1 MSDAIPTGQ
10 TNLVPLFAD
19 DTEWERFATVARSW
33 IGTPFRHC
41 VAAKGRG
48 VDCSLLVGSILNE
61 LGIVT
66 HLNYTYYHAD
76 WYVNGAND
84 LIIAYMEKHIQ
95 NHLAPGLS
103 AARAEGPLLRGDVL
117 TLQIAHNQLNNH
129 AVIYMGDGMILH
141 AMSFGSVVEVTFPKT
156 WATRIGTVFRLYK
169 G

>member
-1 MSDAIPTGQ
+1 MNDLRPTSG
-10 TNLVPLFAD
+10 TRPAPLFSD
-19 DTEWERFATVARSW
+19 ENEWMRFVAVARSW

-61 LGIVT
+61 LGIIT

-84 LIIAYMEKHIQ
+84 LIIEYMEAHIRKY
-95 NHLAPGLS
+95 LTSGVV
-103 AARAEGPLLRGDVL
+103 AAKVEGPLYRGDIL

-129 AVIYMGDGMILH
+129 AVIYMGDGAILH
-141 AMSFGSVVEVTFPKT
+141 AMSFGSVVEIAFPRT
-156 WATRIGTVFRLYK
+156 WAARVGTIFRLHK
-169 G
+169 E